1 MGGAGR
7 TAGLWGGRTEGP
19 GRLRCVV
26 RDVEEMAMPLTD
38 PLELPRALIHAKD
51 GVLGDN
57 YHLVTF

>member
-7 TAGLWGGRTEGP
+7 TAGPWGGQTEGP
-19 GRLRCVV
+19 VRPQCVV
-26 RDVEEMAMPLTD
+26 RDVEEMAMPSTD
-38 PLELPRALIHAKD
+38 PLELPRALSHAKD